1 MGVIRFVIMF
11 SNFYQLFFCFFVSSI
26 ISNNMFFFVFIL
38 KSTPKHTP
46 LKYRCLVEISNRF
59 VSTCGT
65 NLYEDYLSHNRVAHK
80 VFQRGSTQGC
90 FYEELDEGYGVKLA
104 WARHPSLWVRAPTTI
119 TWGENTI
126 HLYYSM
132 YIFFFKKIDP
142 SINVRG
148 PGLL

>member
-1 MGVIRFVIMF
+1 M
-11 SNFYQLFFCFFVSSI
+11 LFGLLLCSLTSTSYFFVFLLVQSFLTT
-26 ISNNMFFFVFIL
+26 FFFVFIL

-90 FYEELDEGYGVKLA
+90 FYEELDEGYGVKSA
-104 WARHPSLWVRAPTTI
+104 
-119 TWGENTI
+119 
-126 HLYYSM
+126 
-132 YIFFFKKIDP
+132 
-142 SINVRG
+142 
-148 PGLL
+148 